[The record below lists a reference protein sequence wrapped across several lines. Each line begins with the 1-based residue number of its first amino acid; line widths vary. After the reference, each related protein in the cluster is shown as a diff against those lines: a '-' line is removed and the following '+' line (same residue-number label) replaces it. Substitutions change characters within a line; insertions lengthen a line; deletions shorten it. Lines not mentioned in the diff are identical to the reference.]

1 MAFTLPKLPY
11 EYDSLE
17 PSIDAQTM
25 QIHYS
30 KHHNVSWTL
39 DLPKR
44 HCLHV
49 TLPSCD
55 VCMHWHVIIYMCAA
69 ATWSSTLVLLC
80 LNYRCAV
87 ETRTS
92 FLMHWIWLLCRPM

>member
-39 DLPKR
+39 DLDI
-44 HCLHV
+44 L
-49 TLPSCD
+49 TLLARYSGN
-55 VCMHWHVIIYMCAA
+55 
-69 ATWSSTLVLLC
+69 L
-80 LNYRCAV
+80 
-87 ETRTS
+87 
-92 FLMHWIWLLCRPM
+92 

>member
-30 KHHNVSWTL
+30 KHHNVRWTL
-39 DLPKR
+39 DLSKR
-44 HCLHV
+44 ALFACHPANL
-49 TLPSCD
+49 
-55 VCMHWHVIIYMCAA
+55 
-69 ATWSSTLVLLC
+69 
-80 LNYRCAV
+80 
-87 ETRTS
+87 
-92 FLMHWIWLLCRPM
+92 

>member
-1 MAFTLPKLPY
+1 MTFTLPKLPY

-30 KHHNVSWTL
+30 KHHNVSGTL

-44 HCLHV
+44 YCLHFNS
-49 TLPSCD
+49 LMCD
-55 VCMHWHVIIYMCAA
+55 VCMHWHIVISMCSA
-69 ATWSSTLVLLC
+69 AT
-80 LNYRCAV
+80 
-87 ETRTS
+87 
-92 FLMHWIWLLCRPM
+92 